1 MPTINILI
9 HLAYCTC
16 CGFSV
21 ATILTFLQLVAL
33 GLILAVILPPR
44 QLTQYQLYQNDII
57 ECSYSSSIFTRILY
71 SSWKITECPNSLEQ
85 AYDDINA
92 TVIPLNGGKK
102 SEDYES
108 VSKDGT
114 FAPGRYVLPY
124 PSVQPSD
131 VQNRYMVE
139 DSTVTFDMCVTPQHA
154 SSSPFLIALFDNY
167 TYFASFV
174 RSGDEYDVQQTI
186 EVLLTQSGQEVCKN
200 YSYTVEKATYL
211 YFAFYTPVNVLLNMT
226 TELGKRQYV
235 ESSTTWKY
243 NIRDGEH
250 VAKVPISLW
259 SREKV
264 LCHSATNDLYRDRT
278 HICSTPVLRVL
289 TPIMVAMICVFVNG
303 LILIACCCRKRCM
316 YMCVYCVRGK
326 YRRLQNTSA
335 TN

>member
-1 MPTINILI
+1 MTTSISL
-9 HLAYCTC
+9 L
-16 CGFSV
+16 
-21 ATILTFLQLVAL
+21 LVAL

-71 SSWKITECPNSLEQ
+71 SSWKIAECPNGLEQ

-108 VSKDGT
+108 VFKGGT

-131 VQNRYMVE
+131 VQNRYLDE
-139 DSTVTFDMCVTPQHA
+139 DSTVTFDMCITPQHA
-154 SSSPFLIALFDNY
+154 SSSKFLIALFDNY

-174 RSGDEYDVQQTI
+174 RSGDEYDVQQTF

-200 YSYTVEKATYL
+200 YSYTVKKATYL

-243 NIRDGEH
+243 NIRDEEH
-250 VAKVPISLW
+250 VTKVPISLW
-259 SREKV
+259 SREMV
-264 LCHSATNDLYRDRT
+264 LCHSATTYLYRDRT
-278 HICSTPVLRVL
+278 HICSTPELRIL
-289 TPIMVAMICVFVNG
+289 TPFMVG
-303 LILIACCCRKRCM
+303 LIWLVCTGLMIACHRGMKHRRSC
-316 YMCVYCVRGK
+316 MCVCVRGN
-326 YRRLQNTSA
+326 YRKLDNTTVQELITDEA
-335 TN
+335 